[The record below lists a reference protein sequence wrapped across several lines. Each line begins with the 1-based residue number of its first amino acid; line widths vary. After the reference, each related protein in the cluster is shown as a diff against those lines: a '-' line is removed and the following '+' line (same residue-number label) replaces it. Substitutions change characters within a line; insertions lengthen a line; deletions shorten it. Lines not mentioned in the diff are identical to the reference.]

1 MEFLLHQPASP
12 DASESELMTFSISV
26 SEREIAFRAVGF
38 RETAATSEAENIV
51 TQISHKSWHKKYS
64 EPNVAFLIKMWIF
77 FASESERKDRIN
89 LGRFKKVNQTLS
101 PGI

>member
-1 MEFLLHQPASP
+1 
-12 DASESELMTFSISV
+12 MTFSISV

-77 FASESERKDRIN
+77 LHLNLNEKIESTWDA
-89 LGRFKKVNQTLS
+89 
-101 PGI
+101 